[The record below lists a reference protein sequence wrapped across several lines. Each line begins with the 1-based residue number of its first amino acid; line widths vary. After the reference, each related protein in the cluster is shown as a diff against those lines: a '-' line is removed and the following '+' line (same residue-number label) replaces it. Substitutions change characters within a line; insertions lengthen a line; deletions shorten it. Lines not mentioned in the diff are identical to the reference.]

1 MTTKHVARAG
11 AVTSDSAPQWRVELR
26 AGTHQLV
33 ADEPATNGGGDAGP
47 SPFGLLLS
55 GLAACTA
62 MTLRMYAEQKGWSLT
77 AIDVEVR
84 YDVDDEDRASIERVI
99 TFPAE
104 LAAAQRDRL
113 GDIAERTPVTRAVR
127 AGTPIVTTLRVSG
140 TAPAQA

>member
-1 MTTKHVARAG
+1 M
-11 AVTSDSAPQWRVELR
+11 QYW
-26 AGTHQLV
+26 
-33 ADEPATNGGGDAGP
+33 
-47 SPFGLLLS
+47 LLS
-55 GLAACTA
+55 SAQTIPLLVFVEETDG
-62 MTLRMYAEQKGWSLT
+62 
-77 AIDVEVR
+77 EVR

-140 TAPAQA
+140 TAPPKA